1 MFSKG
6 NDSTAYLCVASNN
19 NTMESILLFF
29 FPIDGP
35 NDDDDDSDDSK
46 DFQPELR
53 KMKTASG
60 AQVILFAHT

>member
-1 MFSKG
+1 MSHQITIQWKAFC
-6 NDSTAYLCVASNN
+6 Y
-19 NTMESILLFF
+19 F

-46 DFQPELR
+46 DFKPEFR
-53 KMKTASG
+53 KMKTAAG